1 MATTVPTRVAVPTRP
16 HVSGHQLW
24 TGGLAVVAL
33 AGLGTWAYQ
42 IREGLIVTGMRDVES
57 WGIYIAFFM
66 WFIGLSAGGLI
77 IASAG
82 SILKVRRLEPLAKPA
97 IVLAFVA
104 VALGGLAIIPD
115 IGRPER
121 LWHLFRYPNW
131 SSPMVWD
138 VMVILAYGALSLVY
152 FWFHA
157 RVDLAR
163 RGSRLAF
170 GTEDT
175 PEVEARSERIAHRI
189 AWIAFPLAIGL
200 HSITAWIFGLQAA
213 RPFWFSS
220 ILAPFFI
227 TSALVSGLGLVI
239 VAMLALRRHRLATAD
254 DDTIGWLGG
263 LLAAFAFVDLF
274 LLVAELVTVYWSGVP
289 DAQAPFEALV
299 TGRYWWAFWGQVVLE
314 VGALALMLSPR
325 RRART
330 VVVGVAATM
339 GLVGIL
345 FKRLGLVLAGFVY
358 PLVDAAPGVST
369 GEVTSTTPTGIPLA
383 DVFATEGNYVP
394 TGAEYVIIAGLL
406 ALGLLAVTLAARHL
420 PLRKERV

>member
-1 MATTVPTRVAVPTRP
+1 
-16 HVSGHQLW
+16 
-24 TGGLAVVAL
+24 
-33 AGLGTWAYQ
+33 
-42 IREGLIVTGMRDVES
+42 
-57 WGIYIAFFM
+57 
-66 WFIGLSAGGLI
+66 
-77 IASAG
+77 
-82 SILKVRRLEPLAKPA
+82 
-97 IVLAFVA
+97 
-104 VALGGLAIIPD
+104 
-115 IGRPER
+115 
-121 LWHLFRYPNW
+121 
-131 SSPMVWD
+131 
-138 VMVILAYGALSLVY
+138 
-152 FWFHA
+152 
-157 RVDLAR
+157 
-163 RGSRLAF
+163 
-170 GTEDT
+170 
-175 PEVEARSERIAHRI
+175 
-189 AWIAFPLAIGL
+189 
-200 HSITAWIFGLQAA
+200 
-213 RPFWFSS
+213 
-220 ILAPFFI
+220 
-227 TSALVSGLGLVI
+227 
-239 VAMLALRRHRLATAD
+239 
-254 DDTIGWLGG
+254 WLGG

-330 VVVGVAATM
+330 AVVGVAATM